1 MTQTSVSFQR
11 LLAKYWLEAET
22 RPADNKNIE
31 ERLRAFAYV
40 HEMPVSQEVLQEACQ
55 HLSGWGAKGDIRQWV
70 VTICFWA
77 HPHGLWNFML
87 DAMTEACTD
96 DHLHIIAC
104 ELAEHQLAHHG
115 SMIPHYQAQA
125 RLDLRFRRMLTGVWR
140 HRMSDEV
147 WVQLREIQAQEPDPL
162 PNMIPLE
169 LGVEYGADRLSE
181 GDRQNADKKGFFS
194 RDGAGEWQR
203 VKRP

>member
-87 DAMTEACTD
+87 DAMTEACSD
-96 DHLHIIAC
+96 DHL
-104 ELAEHQLAHHG
+104 Q
-115 SMIPHYQAQA
+115 MIT
-125 RLDLRFRRMLTGVWR
+125 FR
-140 HRMSDEV
+140 
-147 WVQLREIQAQEPDPL
+147 
-162 PNMIPLE
+162 
-169 LGVEYGADRLSE
+169 
-181 GDRQNADKKGFFS
+181 
-194 RDGAGEWQR
+194 
-203 VKRP
+203 